1 LNNSIDFTKK
11 DEILL
16 EMHVEIIDT
25 DDQQKYSGH
34 VDKIISKSDDPDGII
49 VLISNGKQGHIIN
62 IVNSIDDA
70 ISRIL
75 AEGHNTDNKLNF
87 LEDDMRKIA
96 IPQIIQSFLNA
107 DGGWVYLGVHDN
119 KPTFEEKL
127 VGLESEKEE
136 LEKEHGEMTWRKF
149 EDKYAGQI
157 MGALKKRLSTEANLG
172 KLVDPHLLEV
182 NGKYI
187 FEIFVKRSPVPVFY
201 QFLSGKKSKSKYKI
215 FKLDIDGKN
224 TDRILDE
231 FHYRVGS
238 DKEDCPTGESLYIYL
253 KKRFFNQ

>member
-1 LNNSIDFTKK
+1 MNNSIDFTKK
-11 DEILL
+11 DEITSK
-16 EMHVEIIDT
+16 MHVEIIDT

-87 LEDDMRKIA
+87 LADDMRKIA

-107 DGGWVYLGVHDN
+107 DGGWVYLGVHDD
-119 KPTFEEKL
+119 KPTLEEKL

-136 LEKEHGEMTWRKF
+136 LEKDHGEMTWRKF
-149 EDKYAGQI
+149 EDEYAGQI
-157 MGALKKRLSTEANLG
+157 MGALKKQLSTEANLG
-172 KLVDPHLLEV
+172 ELVDPRLLEIK
-182 NGKYI
+182 GKHI
-187 FEIFVKRSPVPVFY
+187 FEIFVKRSSFPVFY
-201 QFLSGKKSKSKYKI
+201 TLLSRTKKNMV
-215 FKLDIDGKN
+215 FKLEINGKN

-238 DKEDCPTGESLYIYL
+238 GKEDCQTGEALYKYF